1 MQVEDF
7 VPNTYEE
14 YAEIHGDS
22 FESLKIYRDLKNVIN
37 TAIQESIE
45 KANKEM
51 AKNMIEMN
59 FPIERIAEILKISI
73 DEVERFIKEN
83 QL

>member
-1 MQVEDF
+1 MTLEELC
-7 VPNTYEE
+7 PNTYKE

-37 TAIQESIE
+37 TAIQEGIE

-59 FPIERIAEILKISI
+59 FSVERISEILKISI
-73 DEVERFIKEN
+73 EEVERLK
-83 QL
+83 